1 MKRRQIASMSSLA
14 LVLFATG
21 CATQVLNPMDTEQ
34 SETDRNA
41 VYEAGKRRT
50 ERQTEKKYSVDVYI
64 DVDAIDAE
72 RVSLSREQIEEHLVS
87 ALDGYIRSRLQKLPY
102 FKVTTSDNVMA
113 RIRARKMAAAV
124 EAGEEPDVAQREE
137 AQYVIL
143 AKIDSVMTHGDGGV
157 ANASTVGGTAAG
169 VAGVGSMAG
178 AMSENGLS
186 ATGLGVGSTLLA
198 AGAATAVVGNLVNP
212 NVVDV
217 SMTSE
222 FFDNVNEKTVS
233 TENVVRKSSGNS
245 KDNTAA
251 EILDAARACASE
263 YIDRL
268 SREYGQEAR
277 VTMVRGNGRYARVT
291 LGRTDGVV
299 EGTHVQFYEFEDLDD
314 FVGGWVKEPLP
325 IGYGTVV
332 GAVDA
337 RTCWVEI
344 QKNSRGHVKR
354 FHYAKVIDVPKT
366 ESSVLERVGLGNI
379 GLGNIGL

>member
-1 MKRRQIASMSSLA
+1 MKYRKIAAMASAA
-14 LVLFATG
+14 LVLFGTG
-21 CATQVLNPMDTEQ
+21 CATQIVNPMDTDQ
-34 SETDRNA
+34 SDVDRDA
-41 VYEAGKRRT
+41 IYEAGKRRS
-50 ERQTEKKYSVDVYI
+50 ERKIEKKYSVDVYI
-64 DVDAIDAE
+64 DFDAIDAQ

-113 RIRARKMAAAV
+113 RIRARKMATAV
-124 EAGEEPDVAQREE
+124 ETGEEPEVTPREE

-143 AKIDSVMTHGDGGV
+143 AKFDSVLTHGDGGV
-157 ANASTVGGTAAG
+157 ANASTVGGTTAG

-178 AMSENGLS
+178 AMTQTGVSM
-186 ATGLGVGSTLLA
+186 TGLGVGSRLLA
-198 AGAATAVVGNLVNP
+198 AGAATAAVGNYVNP

-217 SMTSE
+217 SMTFE

-233 TENVVRKSSGNS
+233 TENVVRKSPGNS
-245 KDNTAA
+245 KDNIVA

-268 SREYGQEAR
+268 SRDYSQEAR
-277 VTMVRGNGRYARVT
+277 VTMVRGNGRYARIT

-314 FVGGWVKEPLP
+314 LMDGWTNEPLP
-325 IGYGTVV
+325 VGYGVVV

-337 RTCWVEI
+337 RTCWVEV

-354 FHYAKVIDVPKT
+354 YHFVKVIDVPKT
-366 ESSVLERVGLGNI
+366 TSSALERVGLGNI
-379 GLGNIGL
+379 GL